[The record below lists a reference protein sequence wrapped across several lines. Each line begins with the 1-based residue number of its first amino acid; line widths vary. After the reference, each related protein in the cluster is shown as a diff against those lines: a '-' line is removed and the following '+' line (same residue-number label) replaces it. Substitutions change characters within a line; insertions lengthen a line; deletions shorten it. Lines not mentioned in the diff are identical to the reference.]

1 MGAKKKL
8 RNRVLGHMLA
18 GEISVNQARL
28 MLGRKPLR
36 APRRTGTPYR
46 APQRQAEAAVKSA
59 GSRGRSGP
67 GMAQTPGQAWP
78 PGTSVPARP
87 ALERMV
93 NSCSNPADRE
103 SARRLLAGL
112 DNGARNW
119 VPPLPGLVRESQDN
133 PDPWHRER
141 ARASLEKSQA
151 GPERG
156 AARSVRALTWG
167 PGPDGEAWR
176 QVPQAAAPGLQIA
189 VPGTAGR

>member
-36 APRRTGTPYR
+36 PPRRTGTPYR
-46 APQRQAEAAVKSA
+46 APQRQGATAVKSA
-59 GSRGRSGP
+59 GSRG
-67 GMAQTPGQAWP
+67 QAYP
-78 PGTSVPARP
+78 PGASVPARP

-93 NSCSNPADRE
+93 DSCSNPADRE
-103 SARRLLAGL
+103 TARAVLAGL

-119 VPPLPGLVRESQDN
+119 APTLPGLMRESQDN
-133 PDPWHRER
+133 PDPWKRER

-156 AARSVRALTWG
+156 PATSVRALTWG
-167 PGPDGEAWR
+167 LGPDGEAWR
-176 QVPQAAAPGLQIA
+176 QVPQTTAPGLQIA